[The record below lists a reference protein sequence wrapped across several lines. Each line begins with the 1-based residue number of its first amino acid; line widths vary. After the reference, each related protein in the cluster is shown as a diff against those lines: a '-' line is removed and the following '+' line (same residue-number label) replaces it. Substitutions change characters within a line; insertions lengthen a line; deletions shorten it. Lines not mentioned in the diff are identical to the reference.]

1 MSLTSPEFRA
11 LTIAAALL
19 ATTATMLLWNRVVGG
34 SRAVRVTSRLGLLVA
49 SYILTAVA
57 VLVSIN
63 IAYGGLI
70 ASWGDL
76 LNNLGAGP
84 LHAVDNVSVVPPRG
98 NPIRIHPYPAG
109 RHPATSLAAT
119 THQRLAATLEPGHQ
133 DERPKL
139 PGRESTAPLSRP
151 GHDRSQFLSEPRG
164 TARPR

>member
-19 ATTATMLLWNRVVGG
+19 ATTATMLLWNRVGG
-34 SRAVRVTSRLGLLVA
+34 PRAVRVTSRLGLLVA

-84 LHAVDNVSVVPPRG
+84 LHAVDNVSVVPPPS
-98 NPIRIHPYPAG
+98 NPIRVHPYPASP
-109 RHPATSLAAT
+109 HPASPHPAASLAAA
-119 THQRLAATLEPGHQ
+119 THQPQ
-133 DERPKL
+133 P
-139 PGRESTAPLSRP
+139 
-151 GHDRSQFLSEPRG
+151 
-164 TARPR
+164 